1 MNWLYRLDY
10 KYGRRALPNLMLYIV
25 IGQFVVFAVN
35 LFYPALGLSSLI
47 ALNRD
52 MIFQGQVWRI
62 VTFLFEPMNSS
73 PLWILISMYFYW
85 FIGSSLENEWGSFK
99 FDFYYLA
106 GAFMTVVFAL
116 ITGSGINMYLNLSL
130 FVAFAILWPDQ
141 EFLVFFVIPVKAKY
155 LALLDVIPMI
165 LGVVTGSWS
174 VRGSIFASVIM
185 LFIFFGG
192 DFLRRIKNQRAYQ
205 QTRRNFRSQM
215 NDWERNQKN
224 F

>member
-10 KYGRRALPNLMLYIV
+10 KYGKRALPNLMLYVV
-25 IGQFVVFAVN
+25 IGQFIVFAVN

-52 MIFQGQVWRI
+52 LIFQGQIWRI
-62 VTFLFEPMNSS
+62 VTFLFVPMNSS
-73 PLWILISMYFYW
+73 VLWILISMYFYW
-85 FIGSSLENEWGSFK
+85 FIGSSLESEWGSFK
-99 FDFYYLA
+99 FNFYYLT
-106 GAFMTVVFAL
+106 GALVTVLFAL
-116 ITGSGINMYLNLSL
+116 VTGYGVNMYLNLSL
-130 FVAFAILWPDQ
+130 FVAYAILWPDQ

-165 LGVVTGSWS
+165 LGLVTGSWS
-174 VRGSIFASVIM
+174 TRGSIFASVVM
-185 LFIFFGG
+185 LAIFFGG
-192 DFLRRIKNQRAYQ
+192 DFLRRVRNRRAYQ

-215 NDWERNQKN
+215 NNWDRNQRN